1 MKKLLPLLKLLIAAG
16 IITFLIYKIH
26 NETWLYNFTITNG
39 EPSLNTIY
47 SFEYPKL
54 PEDSSQVDSESTTII
69 TTIFIPYSIDKNNFK
84 TFCYDKNSIIP
95 DTGILTS
102 QNDAHPPL
110 VWNKVT
116 KHRSGLQALKVAI
129 SKAFQNK
136 LMFFLSISL
145 FSICLLCIISRW
157 KIILDGLG
165 ISIGWKKISSIF
177 LIGQFFNF
185 FMIGATGGDIVKAI
199 YIARETDK
207 KTEVVSSVFIDRFI
221 GLFALISLTAIILL
235 SNYQFYMQFNETQY
249 VFWFI
254 QAIFAAFIM
263 IILSII
269 CAKPLIDFIVN
280 KLPGKHKFIAIIDTI
295 YEATRF
301 CFTNKSVAVKTL
313 ALSYTNH
320 IAAIFMMLF
329 AGKALGVTIPN
340 QAYFLI
346 APLINA
352 IGSIPVTPGGL
363 GMREIA
369 AVTFFGLLNVSV
381 PSAFF
386 LSFFT
391 YFAGMIWSLPGVIFY
406 IRTKK

>member
-26 NETWLYNFTITNG
+26 NETWLYNFTINN
-39 EPSLNTIY
+39 EQPSLNTTY
-47 SFEYPKL
+47 SF
-54 PEDSSQVDSESTTII
+54 DSPNVENTIL
-69 TTIFIPYSIDKNNFK
+69 IPYSIETNSFK
-84 TFCYDKNSIIP
+84 TFCYNKNTIIP
-95 DTGILTS
+95 ATGILTP
-102 QNDAHPPL
+102 QNDKYPPL
-110 VWNKVT
+110 TWNKVT
-116 KHRSGLQALKVAI
+116 KHRSGLQALQVAI

-165 ISIGWKKISSIF
+165 IKIGWKKISSIF

-221 GLFALISLTAIILL
+221 GLFALISLTATILL

-254 QAIFAAFIM
+254 QSIFATFIM
-263 IILSII
+263 IILCVI
-269 CAKPLIDFIVN
+269 CAKPLIDLIVN

-301 CFTNKSVAVKTL
+301 CFTNKSVALKTL

-391 YFAGMIWSLPGVIFY
+391 YFAGMIWSLPGAIFY
-406 IRTKK
+406 IKTKKQ